1 MFIPAKL
8 VFRSYMPKQLTKGMM
23 FITKKKDVIYG
34 KIYEYLQVHKLNH
47 DERDMEGYI
56 LLNGTPV
63 EPYIVAQMANP
74 DEKETIIAP
83 PEQIAWVDN
92 LESVGYELNL
102 ETINYILSEDDGEI
116 GISVEDTDS
125 DDDSD
130 IVPVLLEGKVII
142 RTMWNMIDEDEYDDW
157 DVTSDDGLDDEEDW
171 DDMDDEPEQD
181 SAGFNIND
189 RYNTDDYD
197 RPE

>member
-34 KIYEYLQVHKLNH
+34 KIYEYLQVHKLSN
-47 DERDMEGYI
+47 DEKDMDSYI

-63 EPYIVAQMANP
+63 EPYVVAQMANP
-74 DEKETIIAP
+74 DEKETVIAH
-83 PEQIAWVDN
+83 PEQIGWVDN
-92 LESVGYELNL
+92 HESGYELDL
-102 ETINYILSEDDGEI
+102 ETINYILSEDNGEI

-130 IVPVLLEGKVII
+130 IVPILLENKVII
-142 RTMWNMIDEDEYDDW
+142 RTIEDMIDDDDW
-157 DVTSDDGLDDEEDW
+157 DAMSGDGLDDEEEW
-171 DDMDDEPEQD
+171 DDIDD
-181 SAGFNIND
+181 
-189 RYNTDDYD
+189 DDD
-197 RPE
+197 DNHHELGGSE